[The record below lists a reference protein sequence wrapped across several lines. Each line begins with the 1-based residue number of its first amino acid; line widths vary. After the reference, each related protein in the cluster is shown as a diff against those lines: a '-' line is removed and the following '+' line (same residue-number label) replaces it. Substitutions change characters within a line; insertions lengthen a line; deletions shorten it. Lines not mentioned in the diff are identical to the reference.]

1 MQIFN
6 DPDLGQIVIKP
17 HAKAKRIIAR
27 QRNGFIQLTV
37 PLRFGL
43 KDLPPSW
50 SSLKPKL
57 LQLRKTPP
65 GIFSEGDTFSTFSST
80 AKIMR
85 SPLIDEKFRVSV
97 KNGELLVLVPEST
110 DFANIAAQQKI
121 KALLISALKW
131 EAKKILPE
139 KTSALAQKN
148 GLSYSEVR
156 ISSATTRWGSCSDK
170 RVISLSLYLML
181 LPERLIDYVILH
193 ELAHTVEMNHSPK
206 FWKLLDRLC
215 GCDSKKIGTEL
226 RSYNS
231 EILGM
236 LTR

>member
-17 HAKAKRIIAR
+17 HVKAKRIIAR

-37 PLRFGL
+37 PPRFGL

-139 KTSALAQKN
+139 KTSALAQKK
-148 GLSYSEVR
+148 R
-156 ISSATTRWGSCSDK
+156 IELFRSSDFIGYNTLG
-170 RVISLSLYLML
+170 
-181 LPERLIDYVILH
+181 
-193 ELAHTVEMNHSPK
+193 
-206 FWKLLDRLC
+206 KLLRQAGNQPVALPDALAGETHRLRNPAR
-215 GCDSKKIGTEL
+215 IGAHGRDEP
-226 RSYNS
+226 
-231 EILGM
+231 
-236 LTR
+236 

>member
-37 PLRFGL
+37 PLRFRL

-85 SPLIDEKFRVSV
+85 SPLIGEKFRVSV
-97 KNGELLVLVPEST
+97 KNGELLVLVSEST
-110 DFANIAAQQKI
+110 DFADIAAQQKI

-131 EAKKILPE
+131 EAKKNLTGKNERPGAKKRIELFRSSSFIGYNTLGKLLRQAGNQPVALPD
-139 KTSALAQKN
+139 ALAGETHRLRN
-148 GLSYSEVR
+148 PAR
-156 ISSATTRWGSCSDK
+156 IG
-170 RVISLSLYLML
+170 
-181 LPERLIDYVILH
+181 
-193 ELAHTVEMNHSPK
+193 AHGRDEP
-206 FWKLLDRLC
+206 
-215 GCDSKKIGTEL
+215 
-226 RSYNS
+226 
-231 EILGM
+231 
-236 LTR
+236 

>member
-37 PLRFGL
+37 PLRFRL

-85 SPLIDEKFRVSV
+85 SPLIGEKFRVSV

-110 DFANIAAQQKI
+110 DFADIAAQQKI

-139 KTSALAQKN
+139 KTSALAQKK
-148 GLSYSEVR
+148 R
-156 ISSATTRWGSCSDK
+156 IELFRSSSFIGYNTLG
-170 RVISLSLYLML
+170 
-181 LPERLIDYVILH
+181 
-193 ELAHTVEMNHSPK
+193 
-206 FWKLLDRLC
+206 KLLRQAGNQPVALPDALAGETHRLRNPAR
-215 GCDSKKIGTEL
+215 IGAHGRDEP
-226 RSYNS
+226 
-231 EILGM
+231 
-236 LTR
+236 